1 MIRIKNIRMIDK
13 YMDRTDDVLIVGEKV
28 ELIGKSKIDAY
39 LEKKASVTLREED
52 LKADMLKENGLC
64 DDVFGDDKLLVIEG
78 EGRYL
83 SPSFVDL
90 HFHLRN
96 PGQEYKQTFEEAS
109 AACIRGGYTKV
120 VAMANTK
127 PIADHG
133 EVLDAV
139 SEGMKDLPLEVV
151 QTCAVT
157 VGLKGETLVDFE
169 TMRKKTFVFS
179 DDGRN
184 VDSADIMEKA
194 LERSKE
200 LDFIIMDHDEP
211 ESDMVI
217 RNIELARNTGGR
229 LHFCHI
235 SEKRSIDAITKA
247 KEDGL
252 NVTFEVSPHHI
263 FSKDLSYRVNPPIG
277 TQEDNEAIIAV
288 IKDGRVDAI
297 ATDHAPHTEED
308 KQKGAPGIA
317 NIETAFGMV
326 RKVLKKEGVSLQR
339 QIELMSNAPS
349 EILGADNRIREGG
362 RADLVLFN
370 DEEYKIDSQKFVTR
384 SKNTPYDGWD
394 AQGIIEYTI
403 VGGKIYKNR

>member
-64 DDVFGDDKLLVIEG
+64 DDVFGDEKLLVIEG